1 MHKIKSFF
9 AVLLTVAVVA
19 ACAMLP
25 TFVAGMQDNVQQ
37 DEITVGDV
45 NEVKLEVE
53 KLNMFEKLFL
63 FREGQS
69 IIYKKEKTE
78 LVSKDMEILVSEQ
91 LRPYVDAGLILGDVN
106 DLSMEATP
114 MLYFYSGKTDLSH
127 VFWNVNIFS
136 YEEPFYHLELY
147 LDDETG
153 KIIVINLYCDEP
165 VYDYDMFERLQMFLE
180 IYISNFEDDIE
191 DDTEYVPVVEIVE
204 NTNTDVEVISAEL
217 RWGDVIYGELTLEF
231 AFSPY
236 SFYNWPL

>member
-9 AVLLTVAVVA
+9 AVLLTVVVVA

-78 LVSKDMEILVSEQ
+78 LINYDMETMVSEQ
-91 LRPYVDAGLILGDVN
+91 LGPYVEAGLIPGDID

-127 VFWNVNIFS
+127 VFWNINFFS
-136 YEEPFYHLELY
+136 QEEPFYHLELY
-147 LDDETG
+147 VDDETG
-153 KIIVINLYCDEP
+153 KIIVINLYCDVP
-165 VYDYDMFERLQMFLE
+165 IYDNNMYEKLQMFLE
-180 IYISNFEDDIE
+180 IYISNMEDE
-191 DDTEYVPVVEIVE
+191 LEYVSDAEIVE
-204 NTNTDVEVISAEL
+204 NANTEVEVISAEL
-217 RWGDVIYGELTLEF
+217 RWGDLIYGELTLEF
-231 AFSPY
+231 TFSPY

>member
-78 LVSKDMEILVSEQ
+78 LINYDMETMVSEQ
-91 LRPYVDAGLILGDVN
+91 LGPYVEAGLIPGDID

-127 VFWNVNIFS
+127 VFWNINFFS
-136 YEEPFYHLELY
+136 QEEPFYHLELY
-147 LDDETG
+147 VDDETG
-153 KIIVINLYCDEP
+153 KIIVINLYCDVP
-165 VYDYDMFERLQMFLE
+165 IYDNNMFEKLQMFLE
-180 IYISNFEDDIE
+180 IYISNMEDE
-191 DDTEYVPVVEIVE
+191 LEYVSDAEIVE
-204 NTNTDVEVISAEL
+204 NANTEVEVISAEL
-217 RWGDVIYGELTLEF
+217 RWGDLIYGELTLEF